1 MNNIKEEAM
10 PTPCGG
16 LRKELEQSSG
26 RSSCGLCVYRVKDG
40 RISPVFHNPTFYDI
54 LGFSEPQITE
64 NRKQINYDGVHPE
77 DVTLLREKVERFL
90 WNNEALCHTY
100 RMFNSRKNEYRYIYL
115 EGSVD
120 NQPDGTMLSYWVF
133 NDISNQM
140 HLVNELAQADEEIA
154 HLVNSIPGG
163 IASYNVEGN
172 RFVPTFFS
180 DGVMGLTGHT
190 REEYVKMV
198 EKNALDII
206 YKQDLERVLSAAKV
220 ALITGEVLD
229 ISYRMRHKNGN
240 LVWIHLNGRR
250 MGPLSDTT
258 RFYAVFTGI
267 TEETRL
273 FQTIANETV
282 DAIYIIDQKNYDL
295 LYANES
301 KSVFIKHEDCIG
313 KKCYEALQ
321 GKKVPCSFCPLKNHP
336 ADGKE
341 HEMVVEGSDRLYSS
355 RYLATEWNGI
365 PAYVEFV
372 CDVTEEMENRKEKI
386 RLEQYFQTLVKNL
399 PGGVTVV
406 HIQKDGSMVPEYLSD
421 GFAQMTGMTLE
432 DAWELYR
439 QDAMAGVH
447 PDDFEMVMQRMEEF
461 IASGRVHCEIIY
473 RLQKGEDS
481 YLWVKNTLSLIQNE
495 GEEIRVYAMYNDITM
510 EREQQ
515 AQMRQQYENLI
526 MQHYR
531 DPEPNALIIGHCNI
545 TQNLILEIID
555 HTDSDLIKTFGT
567 ERESFFTGI
576 GSLVVSEEERQEFL
590 QTYLNTPSL
599 LAYSNHNLELVQN
612 CFIKLPKEE
621 CGRYVKFKVNLVETP
636 DSGDITGVLTV
647 TDITEQEIS
656 DRILH
661 QLSVS
666 NYDFVID
673 LDLRQDTY
681 KILTNA
687 YSNPGMPLR
696 GIHSRWVRERSQTA
710 VVVKDREHYIMSLDA
725 GEIRRRL
732 KEEGTYTF
740 SYSVIEQ
747 NGDIR
752 IKNMTVSPI
761 DLRLDRVCLVR
772 ADVTDMLAAER
783 QAKEELEEALTL
795 ARDASRAKSDFL
807 SNMSHDIRTPMNAIM
822 GMTALAMS
830 HLDNRDRIEDYLQ
843 KISSSSRHLL
853 SLIND
858 ILDMSKI
865 EREKLTLNCT
875 KIALPLLLDQLIDM
889 IAPQAEE
896 NQVHFHVR
904 MEGVIHEWFY
914 GDALRIN
921 QILLNLLSNAVKFNE
936 TGGRVDLLIEELDRS
951 GQDNHITYRF
961 SVCDTGVG
969 MSEEFLSCLFDPFVR
984 STGSSRIE
992 GTGLGLSITKGLVEL
1007 MGGTISV
1014 KSRVGQGSQF
1024 IVELNFEPA
1033 LPDEA
1038 EHTDRTSEGAFPL
1051 LSRSLFEGRRFLIA
1065 EDNAINAEIL
1075 GELLRMKGA
1084 ESVVVTDG
1092 TQAVEAFQAAE
1103 PGTYD
1108 AILMDIQM
1116 PNLNGYEATRLIR
1129 RTDRTDAGTIPI
1141 VAMTANAFAEDV
1153 RAALDAGMNAHVAK
1167 PVDMNLLQN
1176 ALFKLLDLF

>member
-1 MNNIKEEAM
+1 MKNKKAI
-10 PTPCGG
+10 TTQCGV

-26 RSSCGLCVYRVKDG
+26 RSSCGLCVYRIKDG

-64 NRKQINYDGVHPE
+64 SRKEINYDGVHPE
-77 DVTLLREKVERFL
+77 DITLLREKVDRFL

-100 RMFNSRKNEYRYIYL
+100 RMFNARKNEYRYIYL
-115 EGSVD
+115 EGSTD
-120 NQPDGTMLSYWVF
+120 RQADGTMISYWVF

-140 HLVNELAQADEEIA
+140 HLENELAQADEEIA

-180 DGVMGLTGHT
+180 DGVMGITGHS
-190 REEYVKMV
+190 REEYEKMV

-206 YKQDLERVLSAAKV
+206 YEQDLDRVLSAAKV

-250 MGPLSDTT
+250 MGPLSEVT

-267 TEETRL
+267 AEETRL

-301 KSVFIKHEDCIG
+301 KSVFTKHEECIG
-313 KKCYEALQ
+313 KKCYEALH
-321 GKKVPCSFCPLKNHP
+321 GKYAPCSFCPLKNHA
-336 ADGKE
+336 ADGTA
-341 HEMVVEGSDRLYSS
+341 HEMIVEGSDRLYSS
-355 RYLATEWNGI
+355 RYLATDWNGI
-365 PAYVEFV
+365 PAYVKFV
-372 CDVTEEMENRKEKI
+372 CDVTEETENRKEKI

-421 GFAQMTGMTLE
+421 GFAQMTGMRLE

-461 IASGRVHCEIIY
+461 IASRMVHCEIVY
-473 RLQKGEDS
+473 RLQKGDGS

-495 GEEIRVYAMYNDITM
+495 GEEIRVYAMYNDITR

-515 AQMRQQYENLI
+515 AQVRLQYENLI

-531 DPEPNALIIGHCNI
+531 DPEPNTLIIGHCNI

-555 HTDSDLIKTFGT
+555 HTNSDLIKTFGA
-567 ERESFFTGI
+567 ERENFFTGI

-599 LAYSNHNLELVQN
+599 LAYSNNHLELVQN

-636 DSGDITGVLTV
+636 DSGDITGVLKV
-647 TDITEQEIS
+647 TDITEQVIS

-661 QLSVS
+661 HLSVS

-673 LDLRQDTY
+673 LDLRQDAY

-687 YSNPGMPLR
+687 YSDPGMPLR
-696 GIHSRWVRERSQTA
+696 GCHSQWVKERNQTA
-710 VVVKDREHYIMSLDA
+710 VVAKDRDHYARSLDA

-732 KEEGTYTF
+732 KAEGTYTF
-740 SYSVIEQ
+740 SYSVIEP
-747 NGDIR
+747 NEDIR
-752 IKNMTVSPI
+752 IKNITVSPI

-772 ADVTDMLAAER
+772 ADITDMLAAER
-783 QAKEELEEALTL
+783 QAKHELEEALAL
-795 ARDASRAKSDFL
+795 AREASRAKSDFL

-822 GMTALAMS
+822 GMTTLAMS
-830 HLDNRDRIEDYLQ
+830 HLDNRDQIEDYLQ
-843 KISSSSRHLL
+843 KISSSSQHLL

-875 KIALPLLLDQLIDM
+875 RIALPQLLSQLADM
-889 IAPQAEE
+889 IAPQAKE
-896 NQVHFHVR
+896 NQVQFYVR
-904 MEGVIHEWFY
+904 KEGIVHEWFY

-936 TGGRVDLLIEELDRS
+936 AGGRVELVIEELDRIDS
-951 GQDNHITYRF
+951 DNCVTYRF
-961 SVCDTGVG
+961 SVRDTGIG
-969 MSEEFLSCLFDPFVR
+969 MSKEFLSCLFDPFVR

-992 GTGLGLSITKGLVEL
+992 GTGLGLSITKGLVDL
-1007 MGGTISV
+1007 MGGSISV
-1014 KSRVGQGSQF
+1014 ESQEGQGSQF
-1024 IVELNFEPA
+1024 VVELSFEPDR
-1033 LPDEA
+1033 PDET
-1038 EHTDRTSEGAFPL
+1038 EQSDLTGEGAFPL
-1051 LSRSLFEGRRFLIA
+1051 SPRVLFEGRRFLIV

-1075 GELLRMKGA
+1075 GELLRMNGA
-1084 ESVVVTDG
+1084 ESFVVTDG
-1092 TQAVEAFQAAE
+1092 IQAVEAFQAASPE
-1103 PGTYD
+1103 TYD

-1116 PNLNGYEATRLIR
+1116 PNLNGYGATRLIR
-1129 RTDRTDAGTIPI
+1129 SLDRADARTIPI

-1153 RAALDAGMNAHVAK
+1153 RTALDAGMNAHVAK

-1176 ALFKLLDLF
+1176 ALFKLLDL